1 MTLNE
6 KKKKILIIILACL
19 VGIFLALFVIF
30 MAYVFEGL
38 PPLDALEN
46 PKPILASKVYSS
58 DGEII
63 GQYFIENRIET
74 SLDSLPKCVVEAL
87 IATEDRKFFSHWGV
101 DVDRFIKAAIKNILA
116 GRLKEGASTLTQ
128 QLAKNLYNLKNV
140 QETKFDKFVRKV
152 REWITAIQIEKNF
165 TKKEILEL
173 YLNVSFFGRNS
184 YGIEVASLTFFDK
197 RAKFLQ
203 PHEAALLIGILKS
216 SRNYDPVRYP
226 DRALARRNLVLK
238 NMYEEGFLSEEE
250 YKKYVDMPLSIAS
263 EKIEM
268 KGGPY
273 GHFLEYLRQPMAKL
287 AEKYNLNIY
296 QDGLKIYSTLDSRL
310 QNIAVKVVSE
320 HIATIQDF
328 QYKNYNWRKNY
339 VLLNSIL
346 DRAIKDSPQYKL
358 AKSEDERKLVYNTLK
373 NDDEFVE
380 KAKSEA
386 LRVQV
391 GFLALDPKTGEIK
404 AMIGDSR
411 IDFAYALNH
420 ITQIKRQPGSSFK
433 PIIYAAAIKNGLYPA
448 FPLLNQPFV
457 TAEGWSPSNNDS
469 VIGGYTTLRDALRRS
484 LNIVTARLIVEGHV
498 SYSDINE
505 MAKRCGIKT
514 KLDLYPSIALG
525 ASVVTP
531 FEMISAYIPFANQGI
546 YVEPFAY
553 YKIEDQNGMTLENN
567 FPARAEAIDPETA
580 FIINSMLQSVVN
592 AGTGYRI
599 RSEFKFNQPA
609 GGKTGTTND
618 FSDAWFIG
626 FTPQLLCGVWVGF
639 DDHRIKFAGKFGYG
653 AQAALPIWAKFMK
666 EVYSNYDSEYSLTFF
681 AKSENVIQVEFC
693 SESLALGDPKL
704 ATENCPEKI
713 RDIVKSDNLPPLCTT
728 PREEHKHVYDPSKA
742 SND

>member
-1 MTLNE
+1 MSE
-6 KKKKILIIILACL
+6 KTKKILKITAASFFGVCL
-19 VGIFLALFVIF
+19 GLFVIF
-30 MAYVFEGL
+30 MFYVFEGL

-74 SLDSLPKCVVEAL
+74 NLDSLPKCVVNAL
-87 IATEDRKFFSHWGV
+87 ISAEDRKFFDHWGV
-101 DVDRFIKAAIKNILA
+101 DLDRFIKAAIKNILA
-116 GRLKEGASTLTQ
+116 GRLKEGASTITQ
-128 QLAKNLYNLKNV
+128 QLAKNLYNLKNQ
-140 QETKFDKFVRKV
+140 QETKFEAFVRKV
-152 REWITAIQIEKNF
+152 REWITAVQIERNF

-184 YGIEVASLTFFDK
+184 YGIEVASLTYFNK
-197 RAKFLQ
+197 RARYLQ

-216 SRNYDPVRYP
+216 SRNYDPIRYP
-226 DRALARRNLVLK
+226 ERALSRRNLILK
-238 NMYEEGFLSEEE
+238 SMYTEGFLSEVEFKM
-250 YKKYVDMPLSIAS
+250 YADMPLSIAS
-263 EKIEM
+263 EKIQM
-268 KGGPY
+268 QGGPF
-273 GHFLEYLRQPMAKL
+273 GHFLEYLRLPMAKL
-287 AEKYNLNIY
+287 AEKYNQNLY

-320 HIATIQDF
+320 HIAKIQNF
-328 QYKNYNWRKNY
+328 QNKNYNWRRNY
-339 VLLNSIL
+339 ALLNSLI

-358 AKSEDERKLVYNTLK
+358 AKNAEERKTAYTALMNDEDFVQNVK
-373 NDDEFVE
+373 N
-380 KAKSEA
+380 EA

-391 GFLALDPKTGEIK
+391 GFLAVDPRTGEIK

-411 IDFAYALNH
+411 IDFSYALNH

-433 PIIYAAAIKNGLYPA
+433 PIIYAAALKNGLYPA

-469 VIGGYTTLRDALRRS
+469 VVGGYTTLRDALRRS

-531 FEMISAYIPFANQGI
+531 FEMISAYIPFATGGT

-553 YKIEDQNGMTLENN
+553 YKIEDQNGMVLENN
-567 FPARAEAIDPETA
+567 FPLRSEALDSETA
-580 FIINSMLQSVVN
+580 FLINNMLQSVIN
-592 AGTGYRI
+592 SGTGFRI
-599 RSEFKFNQPA
+599 RGEFKFNHPA
-609 GGKTGTTND
+609 GGKTGTTNE

-666 EVYSNYDSEYSLTFF
+666 EVYVAYDKEYTLELFT
-681 AKSENVIQVEFC
+681 KTENVILAEFC
-693 SESLALGDPKL
+693 SESLYLGNPKL

-713 RDIVKSDNLPPLCTT
+713 KDYIRADKVPDFCST
-728 PREEHKHVYDPSKA
+728 PKEEHKHIYDPSKIGE
-742 SND
+742 D